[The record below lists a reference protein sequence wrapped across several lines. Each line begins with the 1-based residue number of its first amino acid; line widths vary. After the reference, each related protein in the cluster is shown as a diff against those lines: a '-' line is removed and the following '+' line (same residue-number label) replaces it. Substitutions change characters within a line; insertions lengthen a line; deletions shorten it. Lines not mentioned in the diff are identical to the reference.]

1 MSLKEKVEKITGYR
15 VSYTDD
21 FSDRDYNRIMRQL
34 MLRLVDVEEMFPY
47 EYDDYEYIKEE
58 YLIDFLK
65 PEENRDYT
73 YAVKHLR
80 GGGYKLVM
88 TDWFTDRRHD
98 TEIKIPTYILE
109 DNWYNDV
116 ESQRIHRR
124 IKEIDREIE
133 RIETIMASGTGQIM
147 ELNKEKSDLE
157 YKLQDLK
164 K

>member
-1 MSLKEKVEKITGYR
+1 MTWNKWHIL
-15 VSYTDD
+15 
-21 FSDRDYNRIMRQL
+21 
-34 MLRLVDVEEMFPY
+34 
-47 EYDDYEYIKEE
+47 EE

-73 YAVKHLR
+73 YAVKHSR
-80 GGGYKLVM
+80 GGGYKLVI
-88 TDWFTDRRHD
+88 TDWITDRRHD

-124 IKEIDREIE
+124 IKEIDKEIE
-133 RIETIMASGTGQIM
+133 RIDTIMTSGTGQIM
-147 ELNKEKSDLE
+147 MLNKEKSDLE